1 MLRFYQVV
9 SVSVDVSSTQSL
21 YCTPGSEES
30 KMSLLSASFSRT
42 CEPRMFALSLKNSHR
57 LNQV

>member
-9 SVSVDVSSTQSL
+9 SISVNVSSTQSL

-30 KMSLLSASFSRT
+30 KISLQELSSLPPSPEPVSQECLLS
-42 CEPRMFALSLKNSHR
+42 
-57 LNQV
+57 V